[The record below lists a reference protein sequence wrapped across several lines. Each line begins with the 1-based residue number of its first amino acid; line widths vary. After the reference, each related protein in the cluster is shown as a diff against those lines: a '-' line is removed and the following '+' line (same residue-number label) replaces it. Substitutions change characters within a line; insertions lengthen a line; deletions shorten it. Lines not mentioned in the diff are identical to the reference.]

1 MKKITKT
8 TENQNARILKIY
20 PQYFKRRYQKHVN
33 LPLIRLCGH
42 WVERI
47 GFKIGGHV
55 QVVYESGRIIITKV
69 RPVRKK

>member
-33 LPLIRLCGH
+33 LPLIRLCGRC
-42 WVERI
+42 VERI

-69 RPVRKK
+69 RPARKK